1 MSIHNRTEFGFD
13 QSTSMKYLFIH
24 YNYTPTEVLRSIK
37 KWPEKKTLGNN

>member
-24 YNYTPTEVLRSIK
+24 YNYTPTEVLYSIK
-37 KWPEKKTLGNN
+37 NDHLFRKENIG